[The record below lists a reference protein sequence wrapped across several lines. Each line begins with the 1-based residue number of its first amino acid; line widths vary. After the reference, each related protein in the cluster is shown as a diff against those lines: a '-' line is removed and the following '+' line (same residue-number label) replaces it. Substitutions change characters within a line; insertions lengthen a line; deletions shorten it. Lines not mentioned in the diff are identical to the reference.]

1 MTFPIAGSF
10 IRPLRRGCGF
20 LAALLVALGCA
31 EPEPIYLGLAGP
43 FSDPVGAPMQR
54 AARLAVERVN
64 AAGGINGR
72 PLALIE
78 MDDHG
83 DPDSAIAVATV
94 LRASP
99 AVAVIGHLWSTTTL
113 AAAPIYGTAT
123 VALPMVTPSSSSP
136 EVSWLGE
143 HVFRVC
149 PSDDAHGTAL
159 ADWARQAL
167 AAERVGILYRNDDY
181 GRGVQQAFASRFVRR
196 GGTIAGSFPYLAAGR
211 EAGAYLDRLA
221 QEDSLDALLLAGYPE
236 DVADVLAQ
244 ARGRGITIPVLGG
257 DALEG
262 VESAGSL
269 AEGVLISAA
278 WFPDGRTAAARDFL
292 DAYAAAFPDTPVPNQ
307 PGAASWDA
315 VHLLAA
321 VLRTTDGT
329 RGTLRAALATV
340 GTGLPAHEG
349 VTGPIGFDERGDL
362 AQSRIAITVVRDGRL
377 VRAEQP

>member
-1 MTFPIAGSF
+1 
-10 IRPLRRGCGF
+10 
-20 LAALLVALGCA
+20 
-31 EPEPIYLGLAGP
+31 
-43 FSDPVGAPMQR
+43 MQR
-54 AARLAVERVN
+54 AARLAVEQIN
-64 AAGGINGR
+64 AAGGVNGR

-78 MDDHG
+78 LDDHG
-83 DPDSAIAVATV
+83 DPDSAIAVATA

-99 AVAVIGHLWSTTTL
+99 AVAVIGHLWSTTTI
-113 AAAPIYGTAT
+113 AAAPIYGAGA

-167 AAERVGILYRNDDY
+167 AAERVGILYLNDDY
-181 GRGVQQAFASRFVRR
+181 GRGVRQAFASRFVMR
-196 GGTIAGSFPYLAAGR
+196 GGAIAGSFPYLEAGQ
-211 EAGAYLDRLA
+211 EAGAYLDWLA

-236 DVADVLAQ
+236 DAAEVLAQ
-244 ARGRGITIPVLGG
+244 ARGRGITAPVLGG

-278 WFPDGRTAAARDFL
+278 WFPDGRTVAARDFL
-292 DAYAAAFPDTPVPNQ
+292 AAYAAAYPDTPVPNQ
-307 PGAASWDA
+307 PAAASWDA

-329 RGTLRAALATV
+329 RGSMRAALAKV

>member
-1 MTFPIAGSF
+1 M
-10 IRPLRRGCGF
+10 
-20 LAALLVALGCA
+20 VLGCA

-43 FSDPVGAPMQR
+43 FADPVGAPMQR
-54 AARLAVERVN
+54 AARLAVEHVN

-94 LRASP
+94 LRASQ
-99 AVAVIGHLWSTTTL
+99 AVAVIGHLWSTTSI
-113 AAAPIYGTAT
+113 AAAPIYGAEA

-136 EVSWLGE
+136 EVSWLGD

-167 AAERVGILYRNDDY
+167 AAGRVGILYLNDDY
-181 GRGVQQAFASRFVRR
+181 GRGVRQAFASRFVMR
-196 GGTIAGSFPYLAAGR
+196 GGAIAASFPYLDAGR
-211 EAGAYLDRLA
+211 DAGAYLDRLA

-236 DVADVLAQ
+236 DAAEVLAQ
-244 ARGRGITIPVLGG
+244 ARGRGITAPVLGG

-262 VESAGSL
+262 VESAGLL

-278 WFPDGRTAAARDFL
+278 WFPDGRTAASREFL
-292 DAYAAAFPDTPVPNQ
+292 DAYAAAYPDTPLPNQ
-307 PGAASWDA
+307 PAAASWD
-315 VHLLAA
+315 VIHLLAA
-321 VLRTTDGT
+321 VLRTTDAT
-329 RGTLRAALATV
+329 RGSLRAALATV
-340 GTGLPAHEG
+340 GTALPAHEG
-349 VTGPIGFDERGDL
+349 VTGSIGFDERGDL

>member
-1 MTFPIAGSF
+1 
-10 IRPLRRGCGF
+10 
-20 LAALLVALGCA
+20 
-31 EPEPIYLGLAGP
+31 
-43 FSDPVGAPMQR
+43 MQR
-54 AARLAVERVN
+54 AARLAVEHIN

-72 PLALIE
+72 PLVLIE

-83 DPDSAIAVATV
+83 DPDSAIAVAAA

-99 AVAVIGHLWSTTTL
+99 AVAVIGHLWSTTTI
-113 AAAPIYGTAT
+113 AAAPIYGSAT
-123 VALPMVTPSSSSP
+123 GALPMVTPSSSSP

-167 AAERVGILYRNDDY
+167 AAQRVGILYLNDDY
-181 GRGVQQAFASRFVRR
+181 GRGVRQAFESRFVVR
-196 GGTIAGSFPYLAAGR
+196 GGTVVGSFPYLEAGR
-211 EAGAYLDRLA
+211 DGPAYLDRLA
-221 QEDSLDALLLAGYPE
+221 LEDSLDALLLAGYPE
-236 DVADVLAQ
+236 DATEVLAQ
-244 ARGRGITIPVLGG
+244 ARNRGITVPVLGG

-278 WFPDGRTAAARDFL
+278 WFPDGRTAATRAFL

-307 PGAASWDA
+307 PAAGTWDV

-321 VLRTTDGT
+321 VLRTTNGT
-329 RGTLRAALATV
+329 RGTMRAALATV
-340 GTGLPAHEG
+340 GTGLPAYEG
-349 VTGPIGFDERGDL
+349 VTGPIAFDERGDL
-362 AQSRIAITVVRDGRL
+362 AQSRITMTVVRNGQL